1 MATKLTLSEK
11 VLIALHRENKS
22 KSWLAEQLGVSRMTL
37 HLRLKTNDWLVCEVV
52 KIDKLLKIAE

>member
-52 KIDKLLKIAE
+52 KIDKLLKIVE